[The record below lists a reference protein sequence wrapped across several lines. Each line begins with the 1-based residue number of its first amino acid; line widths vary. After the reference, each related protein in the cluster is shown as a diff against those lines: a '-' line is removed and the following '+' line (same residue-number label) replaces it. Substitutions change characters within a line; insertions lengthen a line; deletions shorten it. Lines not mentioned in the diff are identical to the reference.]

1 MNTPY
6 NTEVNNTQNQKQFNN
21 PNQIILNICYNQE
34 SGKLTLS
41 DNYNNHYSCDLF
53 GRITKRFFP
62 NVTGQAS
69 YNERKI
75 KTEEK
80 YKMPKTT
87 TNFYVKEK
95 GLIEYYPQIRKFDG
109 YTNFPRPTSPPFCN
123 IPDYILKNKTKNEL
137 ISLLEKYFS
146 DNKSKKLISTDN
158 YNKELSYLTGDLNEF
173 DCLKVDGEKLLKLIK
188 NTLDSIKEE
197 YALKM
202 NIFNKVPIVKALI
215 QFRKY
220 IKENTESLIINNRKL
235 KKPNSTIKKKYDIIH
250 STITNFG
257 LKKNIFKNI
266 HHLKLDSIYNDNLS
280 KPSKIKHL
288 TLESYTDKSKEKNM
302 MLKKM
307 YKNDFKLGHK
317 INMNFG
323 CFSYEESSKKQNQEK
338 IPTLNTKEKNNI
350 LEQNKVTEATKET
363 EQSLYAKTLDNKIK
377 KNNLSFLSKAFGNDE
392 NIFKKNRMKNI
403 KQLKYFKNYS
413 IKEKKLLK
421 GFETEE
427 RKAPILLIK
436 NLKPKLKTNGELFD
450 QDIELLRKTNPIA
463 FKLQE
468 KKDEFDMKQ
477 LIKKVNSLKVNEGNI
492 MKGKKLKIQTEKSID
507 E

>member
-1 MNTPY
+1 MNIPSK
-6 NTEVNNTQNQKQFNN
+6 TEVINNPNQKQFTNST
-21 PNQIILNICYNQE
+21 QIILNICYNPE

-53 GRITKRFFP
+53 GRIKKRFFP

-69 YNERKI
+69 YHERKI

-80 YKMPKTT
+80 YKMTKTT
-87 TNFYVKEK
+87 NNFYIKEK
-95 GLIEYYPQIRKFDG
+95 GLIEYYPQTRKFDG
-109 YTNFPRPTSPPFCN
+109 YFNFPRPSSPPFCN
-123 IPDYILKNKTKNEL
+123 IPDYVLTNKTKNEL

-146 DNKSKKLISTDN
+146 DKKSKKYISTDN

-173 DCLKVDGEKLLKLIK
+173 DCLKFDGEKLLKLIK

-220 IKENTESLIINNRKL
+220 IKENKESIIINNRKL

-257 LKKNIFKNI
+257 LKKDNFKNF
-266 HHLKLDSIYNDNLS
+266 HRLQLDSINNDNLP
-280 KPSKIKHL
+280 KISKIKHL
-288 TLESYTDKSKEKNM
+288 TLDSCTDKSTEKKKI
-302 MLKKM
+302 LKKIF
-307 YKNDFKLGHK
+307 KNDFKLGHK

-323 CFSYEESSKKQNQEK
+323 CFSYEEAGKKKNQEN
-338 IPTLNTKEKNNI
+338 IPITNKDENNNK
-350 LEQNKVTEATKET
+350 LEENKVTEATKET
-363 EQSLYAKTLDNKIK
+363 EQSLYVKTLDKKIK
-377 KNNLSFLSKAFGNDE
+377 KNNLSFLSKVFDNE
-392 NIFKKNRMKNI
+392 YIFKKNNMKNI
-403 KQLKYFKNYS
+403 KQLKYLKTNS

-421 GFETEE
+421 GFEKEE

-436 NLKPKLKTNGELFD
+436 NTKPKLKTNGELFD
-450 QDIELLRKTNPIA
+450 KDIELLRKTNPIA
-463 FKLQE
+463 FKIQE

-477 LIKKVNSLKVNEGNI
+477 LIKKVNMLKVNEKNI
-492 MKGKKLKIQTEKSID
+492 MKGKKLKIQTENSI
-507 E
+507 EE